1 MTDILNLKHKLHDL
15 RHTFG
20 TLQICCNK
28 IDVKTVS
35 LWMGHSNIETTLK
48 YYTHPEQLDK
58 ATFLR
63 GDISESEKTGIY
75 KAKYAEIIGIITD
88 FLNDRT
94 QNRTH

>member
-1 MTDILNLKHKLHDL
+1 MKELGMDHKLHDL
-15 RHTFG
+15 RHSFG
-20 TLQICCNK
+20 TIQICCNK

-63 GDISESEKTGIY
+63 GDLSEDEKTVIY
-75 KAKYAEIIGIITD
+75 KGKYAEILQLID
-88 FLNDRT
+88 SFLTAHT
-94 QNRTH
+94 QNIPKK